1 MRKNQGWMW
10 IVASGLALLPVSSF
24 ADIYSYTGS
33 DGTMH
38 FTNVPSGDNRYRLY
52 MKGKDGKRGRGGAG
66 ARGGASVPPGDTSS
80 ERFSR
85 YDDVIRQAATLYQ
98 IPEELVRAVIKVE
111 SDYDPR
117 AVSRVGA
124 QGLMQL
130 MPETAERM
138 QVRDIFDPRE
148 NILGGVRYLRVL
160 ANMFNGDLQ
169 LTIAGYNAG
178 ENAVVQHGGIPP
190 YDETEDYV
198 VEGAH
203 LLPALPRQP
212 RSHRSEPEAGRLARV
227 AGRRA
232 ASGTSLGLEWLG
244 GRAGGRRREACADL
258 RFGMSE
264 RGRHHGVLLGGV
276 GPALLHLGRE
286 LVERVEVEV
295 MRAACTLGLV

>member
-66 ARGGASVPPGDTSS
+66 ARGGASVPPGDSSS

-85 YDDVIRQAATLYQ
+85 YDDVIREASTLYQ

-130 MPETAERM
+130 MPGTAERM

-148 NILGGVRYLRVL
+148 NILGGVRYLRIL

-178 ENAVVQHGGIPP
+178 ENAVVKHGGIPP

-198 VEGAH
+198 VKV
-203 LLPALPRQP
+203 LTYYKRYRDNRDPI
-212 RSHRSEPEAGRLARV
+212 V
-227 AGRRA
+227 A
-232 ASGTSLGLEWLG
+232 SQNQ
-244 GRAGGRRREACADL
+244 AD
-258 RFGMSE
+258 
-264 RGRHHGVLLGGV
+264 
-276 GPALLHLGRE
+276 
-286 LVERVEVEV
+286 
-295 MRAACTLGLV
+295 